1 MIAVAIMIGL
11 LIVFLVVVSVG
22 FYEIFGDVVYQLRD
36 INLQLARINETVR
49 NKEEQ
54 TLACTSRALRC
65 RGLDI
70 ER

>member
-22 FYEIFGDVVYQLRD
+22 LCEIFGGVIYQLRD

-49 NKEEQ
+49 NREEQ
-54 TLACTSRALRC
+54 T
-65 RGLDI
+65 
-70 ER
+70 

>member
-22 FYEIFGDVVYQLRD
+22 FYEILGGVVYQLRD

-49 NKEEQ
+49 NREEQ
-54 TLACTSRALRC
+54 T
-65 RGLDI
+65 
-70 ER
+70 